1 MLKLPV
7 KKLILLG
14 KSNEY
19 RLHSLQDIE
28 ASFISHSFALYLLGE
43 PNEYRLYLLQDIE
56 AGFIS
61 HSFALYW
68 SVI

>member
-14 KSNEY
+14 KPNEY

-28 ASFISHSFALYLLGE
+28 ASFISHSFALYLLNK
-43 PNEYRLYLLQDIE
+43 PTNICFTRCKILKQASYLTHLLYICK
-56 AGFIS
+56 
-61 HSFALYW
+61 
-68 SVI
+68 

>member
-14 KSNEY
+14 KPNEY

-28 ASFISHSFALYLLGE
+28 TCFISHSFALYLLGKPNEYRLHSLQDIDASFISHSFALYL
-43 PNEYRLYLLQDIE
+43 
-56 AGFIS
+56 
-61 HSFALYW
+61 
-68 SVI
+68 